1 MRRENL
7 EDAQLLHRWTR
18 DADEE
23 LRWLQEKA
31 PLAAAPSVASSL
43 AHAHNLQKKHNALE
57 VELLARFVTIYLFLK
72 YINLSKF
79 NY

>member
-1 MRRENL
+1 MQEPLTLRRANL
-7 EDAQLLHRWTR
+7 EDAQLLHRWSR

-23 LRWLQEKA
+23 LHWLQERA

-57 VELLARFVTIYLFLK
+57 VELVARFVH
-72 YINLSKF
+72 INNL
-79 NY
+79 